1 VIERDIVS
9 PQQHAPSGALA
20 VVVLMLQNTSERWIN
35 MLAQLRR
42 LLLLTGAVLLCASA
56 VFAQVTTLE
65 GSVKDENGQPL
76 KGAVIKLERTD
87 IKGHYQVKSDK
98 KGHWFYTGLPLGT
111 YNITCE
117 VDGKV
122 VDTVNGVK
130 SKYGDSTIVDFDAG
144 RMKQQQA
151 AAQQAAETGQLTQE
165 QTRGMSAEQ
174 KAALEKQVK
183 ERSEA
188 MKKNKA
194 LNDEFNAGK
203 TAMEAKD
210 YAAAEQHFQKAGEL
224 DPNQVAV
231 WSALGDTQYALA
243 KTQPAT
249 QNKATYE
256 KAAEAYKKAL
266 ALKADD
272 AALYNQ
278 LGNVYGAEGKV
289 AEATEAL
296 TKAAQ
301 LDPQMAAK
309 AYYNLG
315 ANLVNTGK
323 SDEAADFFKK
333 AIEADP
339 NYADAHYQY
348 GICLM
353 AKAQVDASG
362 KITPPEGTADQFQK
376 YLELKPD
383 GPFAQSSKDML
394 TQLGAKVDTNYKAPG
409 ADKSGSR
416 KKK

>member
-1 VIERDIVS
+1 
-9 PQQHAPSGALA
+9 
-20 VVVLMLQNTSERWIN
+20 MLV
-35 MLAQLRR
+35 QLRR
-42 LLLLTGAVLLCASA
+42 LLLLTGAVLLCTCALM
-56 VFAQVTTLE
+56 AQVTTLE
-65 GSVKDENGQPL
+65 GNVKDENGQPL

-111 YNITCE
+111 YNISCE
-117 VDGKV
+117 VNGQV
-122 VDTVNGVK
+122 VDQVSNVK
-130 SKYGDSTIVDFDAG
+130 SKYGDSTTVDFDAG
-144 RMKQQQA
+144 RMKKQQA
-151 AAQQAAETGQLTQE
+151 ASQQAAQTGQLTE
-165 QTRGMSAEQ
+165 DQTRGMSAEQ

-183 ERSEA
+183 ERSES

-203 TAMEAKD
+203 TAMDAKD
-210 YAAAEQHFQKAGEL
+210 YATAEQHFQKAGEL
-224 DPNQVAV
+224 DPSQIAV
-231 WSALGDTQYALA
+231 WSSLGDTEYALA

-266 ALKADD
+266 AIKPDD

-289 AEATEAL
+289 PEATEAL

-323 SDEAADFFKK
+323 SDEAATFFKK
-333 AIEADP
+333 AIDADP

-348 GICLM
+348 GIALM

-362 KITPPEGTADQFQK
+362 KITPPEGTAEQFQK

-394 TQLGAKVDTNYKAPG
+394 TQLGAKVDTIYKAPG
-409 ADKSGSR
+409 AS
-416 KKK
+416 KKKK

>member
-1 VIERDIVS
+1 
-9 PQQHAPSGALA
+9 
-20 VVVLMLQNTSERWIN
+20 

-42 LLLLTGAVLLCASA
+42 LLLFTGVAMLFVSA
-56 VFAQVTTLE
+56 AWAQVTTLE
-65 GSVKDENGQPL
+65 GNVKDENGQPL

-111 YNITCE
+111 YNISCE

-122 VDTVNGVK
+122 VDTVNNVK
-130 SKYGDSTIVDFDAG
+130 SKYGDSTTVDFDAG
-144 RMKQQQA
+144 KAKQQA
-151 AAQQAAETGQLTQE
+151 AAMQQAAESGNLTKEQE
-165 QTRGMSAEQ
+165 RGMSAEQ
-174 KAALEKQVK
+174 KAALEKQMK
-183 ERSEA
+183 ERSESI
-188 MKKNKA
+188 KKNKA
-194 LNDEFNAGK
+194 LNDEFNAGR

-210 YAAAEQHFQKAGEL
+210 YATAEQHFVKAGEM
-224 DPNQVAV
+224 DPAQIAV
-231 WSALGDTQYALA
+231 WSSLGDTYAGWA
-243 KTQPAT
+243 KSQPAT
-249 QNKATYE
+249 ERNATYE

-266 ALKADD
+266 AIKPDD
-272 AALYNQ
+272 SALYNQ

-289 AEATEAL
+289 NEAKDAL

-323 SDEAADFFKK
+323 SDDAAEFFKK
-333 AIEADP
+333 AIDADP

-348 GICLM
+348 GITLM

-362 KITPPEGTADQFQK
+362 KITPPEGTAEQFQK

-394 TQLGAKVDTNYKAPG
+394 AQLGQKVSTDYKVGGP
-409 ADKSGSR
+409 DKSPAKKPR
-416 KKK
+416 K

>member
-1 VIERDIVS
+1 
-9 PQQHAPSGALA
+9 
-20 VVVLMLQNTSERWIN
+20 M

-42 LLLLTGAVLLCASA
+42 LPLLAGVGLLCVSA
-56 VFAQVTTLE
+56 AFAQVTTME
-65 GSVKDENGQPL
+65 GNVKDENGQPL

-111 YNITCE
+111 YNIACE

-122 VDTVNGVK
+122 VDTVNNVK
-130 SKYGDSTIVDFDAG
+130 SKYGDPTDVDFDAG
-144 RMKQQQA
+144 RQKQQQA
-151 AAQQAAETGQLTQE
+151 AMQQAAATGSLTQD
-165 QTRGMSAEQ
+165 QARGMSAEQ
-174 KAALEKQVK
+174 KAAMEKQLK

-203 TAMEAKD
+203 TAMDAKD
-210 YAAAEQHFQKAGEL
+210 YAGAEQHFTKAGEL
-224 DPNQVAV
+224 DPSQIAV
-231 WSALGDTQYALA
+231 WSSLGDTEYNWA

-249 QNKATYE
+249 QNKATYD
-256 KAAEAYKKAL
+256 KAADAYKKAI
-266 ALKADD
+266 AIKADD
-272 AALYNQ
+272 AGLYNQ
-278 LGNVYGAEGKV
+278 LGNVYGAEGKIP
-289 AEATEAL
+289 EATEAL

-323 SDEAADFFKK
+323 SDEAASFFQK
-333 AIEADP
+333 AIAADP

-362 KITPPEGTADQFQK
+362 KITPPEGTSEQFQK

-383 GPFAQSSKDML
+383 GPFAQPSKDML
-394 TQLGAKVDTNYKAPG
+394 TQLGGTVDTKFKAAG
-409 ADKSGSR
+409 ADKAPS
-416 KKK
+416 KKKKAQE

>member
-1 VIERDIVS
+1 
-9 PQQHAPSGALA
+9 
-20 VVVLMLQNTSERWIN
+20 

-42 LLLLTGAVLLCASA
+42 TLLLTGVGLLCVSA
-56 VFAQVTTLE
+56 AFAQVTTLE
-65 GSVKDENGQPL
+65 GQVKDENGQPL
-76 KGAVIKLERTD
+76 KGAVIDLVRTD
-87 IKGHYQVKSDK
+87 IKGHYHVKSDK

-111 YNITCE
+111 YDITCM
-117 VDGKV
+117 VDGKP
-122 VDTVNGVK
+122 VDSVKGVK
-130 SKYGDSTIVDFDAG
+130 TKYGDTTEVNFDAG
-144 RMKQQQA
+144 RMKKQQA
-151 AAQQAAETGQLTQE
+151 AMAQGQLTEE
-165 QTRGMSAEQ
+165 QAKGMSAEQ
-174 KAALEKQVK
+174 KAQLEKQLK

-194 LNDEFNAGK
+194 LNDAFNAGK
-203 TAMEAKD
+203 EAMQTAEADTDPAKANTD
-210 YAAAEQHFQKAGEL
+210 FATAEQNFQKAGEL
-224 DPNQVAV
+224 DPSQIAV
-231 WSALGDTQYALA
+231 WASLGDMEAAWA
-243 KTQPAT
+243 KKQPAT

-266 ALKADD
+266 AIKPDD

-278 LGNVYGAEGKV
+278 LGNVYGASGHIP
-289 AEATEAL
+289 EATEAL

-333 AIEADP
+333 AIAADP

-394 TQLGAKVDTNYKAPG
+394 TQLGAKVGTTYKAPG
-409 ADKSGSR
+409 AEKGSKR
-416 KKK
+416 KK

>member
-1 VIERDIVS
+1 
-9 PQQHAPSGALA
+9 
-20 VVVLMLQNTSERWIN
+20 

-42 LLLLTGAVLLCASA
+42 TLLLTGVGLLCVSA
-56 VFAQVTTLE
+56 AFAQVTTLE
-65 GSVKDENGQPL
+65 GHVKGADGGPL
-76 KGAVIKLERTD
+76 KGAEIDLVRTD
-87 IKGHYQVKSDK
+87 IKGHYHVKSDK

-111 YNITCE
+111 YDITCL
-117 VDGKV
+117 VDGKA
-122 VDTVNGVK
+122 VDSVKGVK
-130 SKYGDSTIVDFDAG
+130 TKYGDTTVVDFDAG
-144 RMKQQQA
+144 RMQRQQA
-151 AAQQAAETGQLTQE
+151 AMQQGQLTEE
-165 QTRGMSAEQ
+165 QAKGMSAEQ
-174 KAALEKQVK
+174 KAQLEKQLK

-194 LNDEFNAGK
+194 LNDAFNAGK
-203 TAMEAKD
+203 EALQAAEAETDPAKANTQF
-210 YAAAEQHFQKAGEL
+210 AAAEQNFQKAGEL
-224 DPNQVAV
+224 DPSQIAV
-231 WSALGDTQYALA
+231 WASLGETESAWA
-243 KTQPAT
+243 KKQPAT
-249 QNKATYE
+249 QNKATYQ
-256 KAAEAYKKAL
+256 KAADAYKKAI
-266 ALKADD
+266 ALKPDD

-278 LGNVYGAEGKV
+278 LGNVYGAMGSIP
-289 AEATEAL
+289 EATEAL

-323 SDEAADFFKK
+323 SDQAADFFKK
-333 AIEADP
+333 AIDADP

-394 TQLGAKVDTNYKAPG
+394 AQLGSKVNTTYKAPG
-409 ADKSGSR
+409 SEKGSKR
-416 KKK
+416 KK

>member
-1 VIERDIVS
+1 
-9 PQQHAPSGALA
+9 
-20 VVVLMLQNTSERWIN
+20 

-42 LLLLTGAVLLCASA
+42 LLLFTGVAMLFVSA
-56 VFAQVTTLE
+56 AWAQVTTLE
-65 GSVKDENGQPL
+65 GNVKDENGQPL

-111 YNITCE
+111 YNISCE

-122 VDTVNGVK
+122 VDTVNNVK
-130 SKYGDSTIVDFDAG
+130 SKYGDSTTVDFDAG
-144 RMKQQQA
+144 KAKQQA
-151 AAQQAAETGQLTQE
+151 AAMQQAAESGNLTKEQE
-165 QTRGMSAEQ
+165 RGMSAEQ
-174 KAALEKQVK
+174 KAALEKQMK
-183 ERSEA
+183 ERSESI
-188 MKKNKA
+188 KKNKA
-194 LNDEFNAGK
+194 LNDEFNAGR

-210 YAAAEQHFQKAGEL
+210 YATAEQHFVKAGEM
-224 DPNQVAV
+224 DPAQIAV
-231 WSALGDTQYALA
+231 WSSLGDTYAGWA
-243 KTQPAT
+243 KSQPAT
-249 QNKATYE
+249 ERNATYE

-266 ALKADD
+266 AIKPDD
-272 AALYNQ
+272 SALYNQ

-289 AEATEAL
+289 NEVKDAL

-323 SDEAADFFKK
+323 SDDAAEFFKK
-333 AIEADP
+333 AIDADP

-348 GICLM
+348 GITLM

-362 KITPPEGTADQFQK
+362 KITPPEGTAEQFQK

-394 TQLGAKVDTNYKAPG
+394 AQLGQKVSTDYKVGGP
-409 ADKSGSR
+409 DKSPAKKPR
-416 KKK
+416 K